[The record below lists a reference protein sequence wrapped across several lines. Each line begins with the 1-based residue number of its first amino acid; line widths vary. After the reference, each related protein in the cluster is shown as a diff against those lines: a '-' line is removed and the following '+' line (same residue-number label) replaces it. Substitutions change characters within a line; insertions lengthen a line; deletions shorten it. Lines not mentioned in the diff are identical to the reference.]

1 MKKTFT
7 EIETLLKESPLNTR
21 VEIKPGNPTRDI
33 AIRSFVRLPNKQEI
47 QDRKIGSSLFLVSER
62 ILTNGIAAYF
72 GKTEYKIVTS
82 NWGKYWNGDETGE
95 TKEDSFDFIQIIEPE
110 KFNEILLEY
119 LHKNERNK
127 E

>member
-21 VEIKPGNPTRDI
+21 VEIKPGNPARDI
-33 AIRSFVRLPNKQEI
+33 AIRSFVRLPNEQEI
-47 QDRKIGSSLFLVSER
+47 QDRKIGSSLFFVSER
-62 ILTNGIAAYF
+62 FLTSGIHACF
-72 GKTEYKIVTS
+72 GKTQYTVFTS

-95 TKEDSFDFIQIIEPE
+95 TKEDSFDFIQIIKPE